1 MQPSVN
7 KPWERGGVI
16 LETLLLVLLIAM
28 IAAPAAWYIGDGLN
42 YRLGGDRSASEDDS
56 YSGGILPRTG
66 SRGR

>member
-1 MQPSVN
+1 M
-7 KPWERGGVI
+7 I